1 MNWLHYLLEANLYL
15 GVFYLCYCLFLN
27 KETYYTLNRI
37 YLILTCIIS
46 FIIPIVQLG
55 ILKPAEPV
63 VQSVIVITTPNILKG
78 TISNH
83 IITAGTHFKW
93 ADAIVFIY
101 LMGAITLIVIFIIKL
116 YQLAKLINSKPAIIH
131 DRYKL
136 ICINESNSAF
146 SFFNYLFIGTNTQGT
161 ETIIRHEL
169 VHIRQKHSIDIILLE
184 IVKIINWFNP
194 LVYLLQNSL
203 KNLHEYIADKKAA
216 SSETDV
222 LSYSSFLVSNA
233 YGVGGFSITHSFF
246 NHNLLKKRIIMLN
259 QKRSGSLARLKY
271 LVAFPL
277 CVAMLCISTLAFSK
291 SYGWLDIISNKSANL
306 SIAKTNTSKTIA
318 YVSVNTEVKKAKPN
332 NVTSGKSLTK
342 PKKLNNI
349 VSKSKSPIAAISL
362 PARVDSNSKKSPE
375 TIYRQLAKTVRYPT
389 EAFKNDVVGRAILTF
404 TVDAEN
410 KVQNVTILRGPTQ
423 SMNNEAARALQAC
436 NASGLSQGI
445 KYTIP
450 ISFVLIDKKGNYI
463 VGHEAPVNDTN
474 DQKGDNN
481 QVLNNESVQ
490 YLNEVVVAGYK

>member
-146 SFFNYLFIGTNTQGT
+146 SFFST
-161 ETIIRHEL
+161 
-169 VHIRQKHSIDIILLE
+169 
-184 IVKIINWFNP
+184 
-194 LVYLLQNSL
+194 
-203 KNLHEYIADKKAA
+203 
-216 SSETDV
+216 TD
-222 LSYSSFLVSNA
+222 
-233 YGVGGFSITHSFF
+233 
-246 NHNLLKKRIIMLN
+246 
-259 QKRSGSLARLKY
+259 
-271 LVAFPL
+271 
-277 CVAMLCISTLAFSK
+277 CFSK
-291 SYGWLDIISNKSANL
+291 SSYCLMMAEPGISFNRARTSSFTICSFSANRL
-306 SIAKTNTSKTIA
+306 SSHGRSTGLLFTLKHFNSADLTSPFSFSHICC
-318 YVSVNTEVKKAKPN
+318 SH
-332 NVTSGKSLTK
+332 
-342 PKKLNNI
+342 
-349 VSKSKSPIAAISL
+349 SL
-362 PARVDSNSKKSPE
+362 P
-375 TIYRQLAKTVRYPT
+375 
-389 EAFKNDVVGRAILTF
+389 F
-404 TVDAEN
+404 
-410 KVQNVTILRGPTQ
+410 
-423 SMNNEAARALQAC
+423 
-436 NASGLSQGI
+436 SG
-445 KYTIP
+445 
-450 ISFVLIDKKGNYI
+450 
-463 VGHEAPVNDTN
+463 
-474 DQKGDNN
+474 
-481 QVLNNESVQ
+481 SV
-490 YLNEVVVAGYK
+490 